1 MTDDKAKSLDL
12 LFKPKTVA
20 IYDARA
26 TARSFIEGF
35 QAQGFDLEHLYLV
48 SSSEEEVFG
57 TKCYKSFTEIPT
69 DTINLLILAVK
80 RDLLIQALER
90 IFAEKVVNFIH
101 VFTAGTGES
110 DEQGFK
116 IEKGIKEMINRKGIS
131 TRVIGPN
138 CMGIYCPSGKIA
150 YLRSFPLE
158 QGHIALV
165 FQSGDLHSKM
175 VKFGSA
181 RHGFR
186 FSMGASIGNCVD
198 LQISDFLKYYNDNDE
213 TDIICVYFEGFPK
226 LYQDEGTRLFNA
238 LKNMKKP
245 VLFINGGKTDRART
259 AVLTHTGSVGT
270 TQKIWE
276 AIFKQTPVIEV
287 PNSLDDLIDR
297 TYLFSKVINRYKK
310 QGIKEIQYPKGKKTL
325 VILWSGGFGII
336 ATNTLTE
343 LGLEMPYFRGETIEK
358 LRKVYPLKIGS
369 LNNPLD
375 LPWISKTQKFLDLS
389 KAAISEDI
397 DLVVL
402 ETDAWGNM
410 EGEGFKG
417 YYSNLLQIKE
427 HVESLDKIL
436 IIILHQ
442 YPDRNRDEFYKML
455 IKDDFIVYPG
465 LRRAGKS
472 YLALYEYGQ
481 KMRNRYN

>member
-1 MTDDKAKSLDL
+1 MTDNKEKSLDL
-12 LFKPKTVA
+12 LFKPKNVA
-20 IYDARA
+20 IYDVRR

-35 QAQGFDLEHLYLV
+35 QIQGFDLENLYLV
-48 SSSEEEVFG
+48 SSSEDEVFG
-57 TKCYKSFTEIPT
+57 VKCYKSFAELPT
-69 DTINLLILAVK
+69 DTIDLLILAVK
-80 RDLLIQALER
+80 RDLLIQALED
-90 IFAEKVVNFIH
+90 ILAQKKVNFIH

-116 IEKGIKEMINRKGIS
+116 IEKGIKEIINRKGIN

-150 YLRSFPLE
+150 YLRSFPIE
-158 QGHIALV
+158 QGNIALV
-165 FQSGDLHSKM
+165 FQSGDLTSKM
-175 VKFGSA
+175 IKFGST
-181 RHGFR
+181 RHGLR

-198 LQISDFLKYYNDNDE
+198 LQISDLLQYYNENDE
-213 TDIICVYFEGFPK
+213 TDLICVYFEGFSK
-226 LYQDEGTRLFNA
+226 LHKDEGHKLFNV
-238 LKNMKKP
+238 LKTIKKP

-270 TQKIWE
+270 SQKIWN

-297 TYLFSKVINRYKK
+297 TYLFSKTISRYKG
-310 QGIKEIQYPKGKKTL
+310 QGNIEIQYPKGKKTL

-343 LGLEMPYFRGETIEK
+343 LGLEMPYFKGETIEK
-358 LRKVYPLKIGS
+358 LRNVYPLKIGS

-397 DLVVL
+397 DLVIL
-402 ETDAWGNM
+402 ESDAWSNM

-417 YYSNLLQIKE
+417 YYNNLLQIKK
-427 HVESLDKIL
+427 HVESLEKIL

-442 YPDRNRDEFYKML
+442 YPDSNRDEFYKML
-455 IKDDFIVYPG
+455 INDNFIVYPD

-481 KMRNRYN
+481 KTRNR